1 MLEKTEGTFKNRHS
15 RNTVNIGHSRPEIKT
30 KNITTQN
37 TKKTSNNAPHKKP
50 GVNPRAL
57 VG

>member
-30 KNITTQN
+30 KNNTTQN
-37 TKKTSNNAPHKKP
+37 TKKTRNTLATKIP

-57 VG
+57 EG